1 MATPASK
8 VGEKE
13 VSAVEV
19 LANFNPE
26 TGKITKPDGTEH
38 EIRSIKSWNAKTKAV
53 IGELNKKGATPKQLK
68 DDTET
73 LEKTTFK
80 VIEYFEKK
88 QVQVAQKEI
97 IKITEAT
104 ASTQENKKEPVKP
117 EASAPVSPLP
127 EKPGTVVA
135 VVAAPV
141 ITQTEAKPETVVAV
155 VAAPVITQTEKPE
168 TVVVPVKTEAAA
180 PAPVSS
186 LPEAKPETVV
196 AVAANPEGTLN
207 FFSKAWSVVTP
218 GRLFGSLL
226 ASAALVKTA
235 ATTLCAPV
243 AGWLGTQAQG
253 PVCAV
258 VSSVGNGLSIEM
270 MRQAAPYL
278 QQAVP
283 YVLLGGA
290 IGVAVNIG
298 LGLGATASTVS
309 AGERPAIVTSTDAS
323 AEKPIAEAP
332 APTPAANLVETPV
345 AAEKPVETVVAP
357 ATPAAL
363 SELPEVAANSVKTPD
378 TKTTGSLRYMNPAKI
393 REKLQ
398 KLTRRA
404 ASADSRA
411 PVRDTK
417 TESKKLV

>member
-141 ITQTEAKPETVVAV
+141 ITQT
-155 VAAPVITQTEKPE
+155 
-168 TVVVPVKTEAAA
+168 
-180 PAPVSS
+180 
-186 LPEAKPETVV
+186 EAKPETVV

-411 PVRDTK
+411 PAKVRDTK